1 MVSPDAM
8 FKEMNDLKVLVIG
21 GVAGGASAA
30 ARLRRLDE
38 SAEIIMFER
47 GDYISFANCGLPY
60 YIGGTIKERDKLLVQ
75 TPAGMSSRF
84 NIDVRVNTEAM
95 RIDCANKIV
104 EVMDTRKGDTY
115 TETYDYI
122 VLSPGAE
129 PVRPPI
135 PGIDGQ
141 NIYSLRSLDDTD
153 RIYHHLKQ
161 SKVSSVAIV
170 GAGFIG
176 LEMAE
181 NIHALGAEVIIVEA
195 SNQVMAPLDP
205 EMAEIVHGHL
215 RGKGVKL
222 FLNQGVTSFADEN
235 GRKNLTLQN
244 NTAIEADAVILAIG
258 VKPESKLAAEAGLEL
273 GERRTVRVNEYLQT
287 SDPHIY
293 AVGDVI
299 EVEDFVNGKKT
310 YIPLAGPANR
320 QGRIAADNIA
330 GRKQPYRGTQGTSI
344 AKVFDLVVATTGNN
358 EKTLTRHGIPYEKS
372 YTNSASHAGYYP
384 GATPMNVKLIFDREG
399 KILGVQ
405 VVGIKGVDKR
415 TDVLATAIRAGLTVY
430 DLEELELSYA
440 PPFSSAKDPVNMAGF
455 VAANILKGDMDII
468 HWHDIKSLDF
478 GKNFLLDVRTVREYA
493 GGHIEGAV
501 NIPLHTL
508 RDRINEIPQDKE
520 IVVYCAIGLRAYVA
534 TRILMQNGFR
544 VTNLSGG
551 YNIYTLGKMS
561 ER

>member
-1 MVSPDAM
+1 M
-8 FKEMNDLKVLVIG
+8 KVLVIG

-60 YIGGTIKERDKLLVQ
+60 YIGGTIKEREKLLVQ
-75 TPAGMSSRF
+75 TPAGMSARF
-84 NIDVRVNTEAM
+84 NIDVRVNNEVI
-95 RIDCANKIV
+95 RIDRVNKIV
-104 EVMDTRKGDTY
+104 EVKDIRKGETY
-115 TETYDYI
+115 TESYDYI

-153 RIYHHLKQ
+153 RIYRHLKEFR
-161 SKVSSVAIV
+161 VRSVAIV
-170 GAGFIG
+170 GGGFIG

-215 RGKGVKL
+215 RSKGVKL
-222 FLNQGVTSFADEN
+222 LLNLGVTSFADEN
-235 GRKNLTLQN
+235 GRKKLTLQN
-244 NTAIEADAVILAIG
+244 NSAIEADAVILAIG
-258 VKPESKLAAEAGLEL
+258 VRPESKLAKEAGLEL
-273 GERRTVRVNEYLQT
+273 GERGTVRVNEYLQT
-287 SDPHIY
+287 SDPNIY
-293 AVGDVI
+293 SVGDVI
-299 EVEDFVNGKKT
+299 EVEDFVNGNKT

-330 GRKQPYRGTQGTSI
+330 GRKQAYKGTQGTSI

-358 EKTLTRHGIPYEKS
+358 EKTLNRQGIPYEKS

-384 GATPMNVKLIFDREG
+384 GATPMNVKLIFSREG

-405 VVGIKGVDKR
+405 IVGIKGVDKR
-415 TDVLATAIRAGLTVY
+415 TDVLATAVRAGLTVY

-455 VAANILKGDMDII
+455 VAANILKGDVDII
-468 HWHDIKSLDF
+468 HWHDIKNLDS
-478 GKNFLLDVRTVREYA
+478 KKTFLLDVRTVREHA
-493 GGHIEGAV
+493 GGHIDGGV

-508 RDRINEIPQDKE
+508 RDRINEIPRDKE
-520 IVVYCAIGLRAYVA
+520 VVVYCAIGLRAYA
-534 TRILMQNGFR
+534 AARILMQKGFK
-544 VTNLSGG
+544 VKNLSGG
-551 YNIYTLGKMS
+551 YNIYTLGAMS
-561 ER
+561 QQHISG

>member
-1 MVSPDAM
+1 M
-8 FKEMNDLKVLVIG
+8 KVLVIG

-60 YIGGTIKERDKLLVQ
+60 YIGGTIKEREKLLVQ

-84 NIDVRVNTEAM
+84 NIDVRVNSEVI
-95 RIDCANKIV
+95 RIDRSDKFVKVRNIKNG
-104 EVMDTRKGDTY
+104 ETY
-115 TETYDYI
+115 KETYDYI

-129 PVRPPI
+129 PVKPPI

-141 NIYSLRSLDDTD
+141 SIYSLRSLDDTD

-170 GAGFIG
+170 GGGFIG

-205 EMAEIVHGHL
+205 EMAEIVHRHL
-215 RGKGVKL
+215 LSKGVKL
-222 FLNQGVTSFADEN
+222 FLNQGVTSFSDEN
-235 GRKNLTLQN
+235 GRKRLTLQN
-244 NTAIEADAVILAIG
+244 NSAVEADAVILAIG

-273 GERRTVRVNEYLQT
+273 GERGTVRVNEYLQT
-287 SDPHIY
+287 SDPSIY
-293 AVGDVI
+293 SVGDVI
-299 EVEDFVNGKKT
+299 EVEDFVNGSKT

-330 GRKQPYRGTQGTSI
+330 GRKQAYKGTQGTSI

-358 EKTLTRHGIPYEKS
+358 EKTLTRNNIPYEKS

-384 GATPMNVKLIFDREG
+384 GAIPMNVKLIFDREG
-399 KILGVQ
+399 KILGAQ

-415 TDVLATAIRAGLTVY
+415 IDVLATAVRAGLTVY
-430 DLEELELSYA
+430 DLEELELAYA

-455 VAANILKGDMDII
+455 VAANILKGDVQIV
-468 HWHDIKSLDF
+468 HWHDIKKLD
-478 GKNFLLDVRTVREYA
+478 GEKTFLLDVRTDKEYD
-493 GGHIEGAV
+493 GGHVEGAV

-508 RDRINEIPQDKE
+508 RDRINEIPRDKD
-520 IVVYCAIGLRAYVA
+520 VTVYCAIGLRAYVA
-534 TRILMQNGFR
+534 TRILMQKGFK
-544 VTNLSGG
+544 VKNLSGG
-551 YNIYTLGKMS
+551 YNIYALGKMS

>member
-1 MVSPDAM
+1 MR
-8 FKEMNDLKVLVIG
+8 VLVIG

-38 SAEIIMFER
+38 NAEIIMFER

-60 YIGGTIKERDKLLVQ
+60 YIGGTIKEREKLLVQ
-75 TPAGMSSRF
+75 TPAGMSARF
-84 NIDVRVNTEAM
+84 NIDIRVNNEVT
-95 RIDCANKIV
+95 RIDRSNKIV
-104 EVMDTRKGDTY
+104 EVRDTKKGETY

-129 PVRPPI
+129 PLRPPI

-141 NIYSLRSLDDTD
+141 KIYSLRSLDDTD
-153 RIYHHLKQ
+153 RIYRHLKQ
-161 SKVSSVAIV
+161 SKVTSVAVV
-170 GAGFIG
+170 GGGFIG

-181 NIHALGAEVIIVEA
+181 NLHALGAEVFIVEA

-215 RGKGVKL
+215 RSKGVKL
-222 FLNQGVTSFADEN
+222 LLNQGVTSFTDEN
-235 GRKNLTLQN
+235 GRKKLILQN
-244 NTAIEADAVILAIG
+244 NSTVEADAVILAIG

-273 GERRTVRVNEYLQT
+273 GERGTVRVNEYLQT
-287 SDPHIY
+287 SDTHIY
-293 AVGDVI
+293 SVGDVI
-299 EVEDFVNGKKT
+299 EVADFVNGNKT

-320 QGRIAADNIA
+320 QGRIAADNIAADNTA

-344 AKVFDLVVATTGNN
+344 AKVFDLVVASTGNN
-358 EKTLTRHGIPYEKS
+358 EKTLVRLGIPCEKS

-384 GATPMNVKLIFDREG
+384 GATPMNVKLLFNMEG
-399 KILGVQ
+399 KILGAQ
-405 VVGIKGVDKR
+405 VAGIKGVDKR
-415 TDVLATAIRAGLTVY
+415 TDVLATAIRAGLTIY

-455 VAANILKGDMDII
+455 VAANILKGDVHII
-468 HWHDIKSLDF
+468 HWHDIKNLDREKTSLI
-478 GKNFLLDVRTVREYA
+478 DVRTAGEYT

-508 RDRINEIPQDKE
+508 RNRLNEIPPNKE
-520 IVVYCAIGLRAYVA
+520 VVVYCAIGLRAYVA
-534 TRILMQNGFR
+534 ARILMQKGFS
-544 VTNLSGG
+544 VKNLSGG

-561 ER
+561 QR